1 MIQSTLRLVLVIA
14 RHRHL
19 KKKTKN
25 KKTEG
30 HDVYICRS

>member
-1 MIQSTLRLVLVIA
+1 MIQSTLRLVLVIT

-19 KKKTKN
+19 KKKQ